1 MGNLHCLRYQICENR
16 IKGTVVMSE
25 LKKCPFCNN
34 DLLDEKSAAPNFKY
48 IRCPRCGMAG
58 AYGLSSEQAIHFWNT
73 LPRERQAA
81 WNRRANSE
89 MENS

>member
-1 MGNLHCLRYQICENR
+1 
-16 IKGTVVMSE
+16 MSE

-34 DLLDEKSAAPNFKY
+34 DLLDEKSAAPSFKY

-73 LPRERQAA
+73 LPRARVAA

-89 MENS
+89 N